1 MSCMTSSFTLSE
13 AVTGVDPHAAIAAD
27 LVTIDPAIRVMVGAV
42 HAALDRE
49 AFASTNPAIW
59 IWTTDNRFPPKLVQE
74 SSLES
79 SLAAAQRFLHKT
91 YTRPAATQRAADEAE
106 GGIIIPDYMY

>member
-1 MSCMTSSFTLSE
+1 MSCMTSSFPLSG
-13 AVTGVDPHAAIAAD
+13 AVTGADPCAAIAAE
-27 LVTIDPAIRVMVGAV
+27 LVTIDPAVRVMVGAV

-59 IWTTDNRFPPKLVQE
+59 IWTTDNRFPPTLVHE

-79 SLAAAQRFLHKT
+79 SLETAQRFLRKT
-91 YTRPAATQRAADEAE
+91 FTRLATTQRAADEAE